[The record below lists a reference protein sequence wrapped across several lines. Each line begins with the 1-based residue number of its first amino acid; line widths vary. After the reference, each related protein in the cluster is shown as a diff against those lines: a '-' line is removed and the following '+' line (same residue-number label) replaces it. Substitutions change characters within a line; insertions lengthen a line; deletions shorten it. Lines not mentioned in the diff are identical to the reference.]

1 MSQTTLLEE
10 VTSWSPEI
18 CGQELMSV
26 LPKLVSMYQNTN
38 NWEESIRILRII
50 SEMFLPHLG
59 VSDLEE
65 ECFSKVLPKVVKVF
79 GSLMDEIS
87 KQIGEL
93 SSQNSELRSYL
104 RDVLQLMIQV
114 LEVLSG
120 VIRLLCA
127 PEKSLTLGSI
137 RSLPS
142 CVLKLLKDTFEHCKD
157 SEAVYCGRLSVVAD
171 LLQGL
176 FKEAYTLQKG
186 LTELLDKTAVENKI
200 SEEEISDIVIVI
212 HSLLE
217 ICTVISNLDVAL
229 HANTWKFIIK
239 QSIKHQA
246 LLEEHL
252 RHGDIVT
259 RLCDDLLASFYS
271 CCELAEEMKQAGLQ
285 EVQCPEYKLFQKSAK
300 MCRFFANTMVHYVK
314 EFKAFL
320 SKSCGLFHH
329 VYLQIFSKLSPS
341 LYCASMATCHH
352 LELSSGVLA
361 AVDALVTQLLP
372 CRAFAEVLL
381 APGQELVPETLL
393 AHCLLLISVV
403 AKLRSQP
410 EEVLCLWCEGSRFP
424 EETPRSSVFQAV
436 FRSFRQ
442 CSAERAAPL
451 LVPGVMMNGQ
461 AQGQV
466 TLHRHVCIQLCAC
479 VAALPASVFP
489 NLERSLL
496 DAVLQPDT
504 QTALLATDVWC
515 FLARFGT
522 AELCLHHVTLAAHLI
537 KSCPGESHHVIH
549 LGLLLR
555 RLLFLTTPQ
564 HQMELIEKLPPG
576 LAENQPVWQHVL
588 LRALS
593 EDARKRVRRDVETLA
608 SDVVGGWLEKG
619 CRLGELE
626 QVNLVL
632 SSLLVVAREE
642 APECLMSAA
651 RLLTRLWP
659 RICSQQ
665 VQKYPAVRQ
674 TLKLLFSISAVTSQ
688 KLDSSVICQALTCL
702 SSLLSMTCPDHIV
715 LLGLDFLASLGQLF
729 IPPEIQNQVLPKLC
743 SLFSQLLGQ
752 TIWPLHQYALEAFS
766 QFAEVTNHEEVIAQ
780 SLTSDGMKNKVL
792 NFLSKKVNGEETV
805 EARGKRLKE
814 ERVIYEQHYARLET
828 EEESPLA
835 GLEPCSKRARQLTSE
850 EEEFEK
856 HLQTAESTLAALHS
870 LARQTPAPQW
880 VSARLRELQ
889 VLITQ
894 IGTAGPPKD
903 VAFC

>member
-10 VTSWSPEI
+10 VTSWSPET

-50 SEMFLPHLG
+50 SEMFLPHLR

-65 ECFSKVLPKVVKVF
+65 ECFSKVLPKVAKVF
-79 GSLMDEIS
+79 SSLMDEIS

-104 RDVLQLMIQV
+104 RNILQLMIQV

-127 PEKSLTLGSI
+127 PDKSLTLGSI

-186 LTELLDKTAVENKI
+186 LMELLDKTAVENKI

-271 CCELAEEMKQAGLQ
+271 SCELAEEMKQAGLQ
-285 EVQCPEYKLFQKSAK
+285 EAQCPEYKLFQKSAK
-300 MCRFFANTMVHYVK
+300 MCRFFANTLVHYVK

-320 SKSCGLFHH
+320 SKSCGRFYHL
-329 VYLQIFSKLSPS
+329 YLQIFSKLPPS
-341 LYCASMATCHH
+341 LWSAPMAIPHG
-352 LELSSGVLA
+352 LELSSGTLT
-361 AVDALVTQLLP
+361 AVDVLVTQLLP
-372 CRAFAEVLL
+372 CRAFVEVVL
-381 APGQELVPETLL
+381 APGQELVPETLFP
-393 AHCLLLISVV
+393 HCLLLVSVV
-403 AKLRSQP
+403 TKLRSQP

-424 EETPRSSVFQAV
+424 EETPRPSVFQAV
-436 FRSFRQ
+436 FRSFRR

-461 AQGQV
+461 AQSQV
-466 TLHRHVCIQLCAC
+466 TLHQHVCIQLCAC

-489 NLERSLL
+489 NLERSMLE
-496 DAVLQPDT
+496 AVLQPDT
-504 QTALLATDVWC
+504 QTALLATDIWC

-522 AELCLHHVTLAAHLI
+522 AELCLHHVKLAAHLI

-555 RLLFLTTPQ
+555 RLLFLMTPQ
-564 HQMELIEKLPPG
+564 HQMELIEKFPPG
-576 LAENQPVWQHVL
+576 LAENQPVWRHVL

-593 EDARKRVRRDVETLA
+593 DDGRKRVQRDVAALA

-626 QVNLVL
+626 QVNVAL
-632 SSLLVVAREE
+632 SSLLVVAGEE
-642 APECLMSAA
+642 APECLLSAA
-651 RLLTRLWP
+651 RLVKRLWP
-659 RICSQQ
+659 RICAQQ
-665 VQKYPAVRQ
+665 VQKYPAVQQ
-674 TLKLLFSISAVTSQ
+674 TVKLLFSISAVTLQ
-688 KLDSSVICQALTCL
+688 KLDSSDICQALTCL
-702 SSLLSMTCPDHIV
+702 SFLLSMACPDHV
-715 LLGLDFLASLGQLF
+715 LLAGLDFLASLGGLF

-766 QFAEVTNHEEVIAQ
+766 RFAEVTNHEEVIAQ
-780 SLTSDGMKNKVL
+780 SLTSEGTKTKVV
-792 NFLSKKVNGEETV
+792 NFLSKKVNGEETG
-805 EARGKRLKE
+805 EARVKRLKE
-814 ERVIYEQHYARLET
+814 ERHIYEQHCARLEN
-828 EEESPLA
+828 EEEELLA

-856 HLQTAESTLAALHS
+856 HLQMAESTLAALHS
-870 LARQTPAPQW
+870 LAKRTPVPQW
-880 VSARLRELQ
+880 ASARLRELQ
-889 VLITQ
+889 TLITQ
-894 IGTAGPPKD
+894 IGTAGPPRT
-903 VAFC
+903 